1 MDEQSVVERAYAFLE
16 DIFGLEHESQ
26 APPTA
31 PENPDAYT
39 FQTIAEVSVEWRR
52 SDHGER

>member
-16 DIFGLEHESQ
+16 DMFGLEHESQ

-39 FQTIAEVSVEWRR
+39 FQTIAEVSVEMRR